1 MIRRTFVAMSVLVA
15 LVGLSSIAFGQEIN
29 ATSNLSDNT
38 SAIAAAQEIINEFVA
53 SNETLN
59 LSENVSAIT
68 VASNE
73 TLNLSENVSA
83 ITVASNET
91 LNLSENVSAITVASN
106 ETLNLSENVSAIAII
121 QEINATSNL
130 SENVSAISPSASDEI
145 IELKLFGTSKTSW
158 EDAVETAI
166 NSAEISGFRYAEVEE
181 LGVRLEDGKIT
192 EYTATVKLSASKEP
206 AEEQPA

>member
-38 SAIAAAQEIINEFVA
+38 SAITDAQEIINEF
-53 SNETLN
+53 L
-59 LSENVSAIT
+59 L
-68 VASNE
+68 SNE

>member
-38 SAIAAAQEIINEFVA
+38 SAIAAAQEIINEF
-53 SNETLN
+53 L
-59 LSENVSAIT
+59 L
-68 VASNE
+68 
-73 TLNLSENVSA
+73 
-83 ITVASNET
+83 SNET

-166 NSAEISGFRYAEVEE
+166 NSAEISGFRYAKVEE
-181 LGVRLEDGKIT
+181 QNVRLEDGKIT
-192 EYTATVKLSASKEP
+192 EYTATVKLSDSEEP
-206 AEEQPA
+206 A

>member
-1 MIRRTFVAMSVLVA
+1 MIRRTLVAMLVLVA
-15 LVGLSSIAFGQEIN
+15 LTGLSSIAFGQEIN

-38 SAIAAAQEIINEFVA
+38 SAIAAAQEIINEFLL

-59 LSENVSAIT
+59 LSENA
-68 VASNE
+68 
-73 TLNLSENVSA
+73 
-83 ITVASNET
+83 
-91 LNLSENVSAITVASN
+91 
-106 ETLNLSENVSAIAII
+106 SAIAIA

-166 NSAEISGFRYAEVEE
+166 NSAEISGFRYAKVEE
-181 LGVRLEDGKIT
+181 QNVRLEDGKIT
-192 EYTATVKLSASKEP
+192 EYTATVKLSDSEEP
-206 AEEQPA
+206 A

>member
-1 MIRRTFVAMSVLVA
+1 LSVLVA

-38 SAIAAAQEIINEFVA
+38 SAIADAQEIINEF
-53 SNETLN
+53 L
-59 LSENVSAIT
+59 L
-68 VASNE
+68 
-73 TLNLSENVSA
+73 
-83 ITVASNET
+83 
-91 LNLSENVSAITVASN
+91 SN

-166 NSAEISGFRYAEVEE
+166 NSAEISGFRYAKVEE
-181 LGVRLEDGKIT
+181 QNVRLEDGKIT
-192 EYTATVKLSASKEP
+192 EYTATVKLSDSEEP
-206 AEEQPA
+206 A